1 MVRCLR
7 DKACGRRIKCNFS
20 DTLHANTSTNSRTRR
35 PLRVLA
41 VTRIFPNQVEP
52 LACPFQRH
60 QLKALSK
67 EAEVEVLGV
76 IPYLPGASMLGDK
89 ARVGRLAR
97 VPARDVIDGLK
108 VVHPRAPY
116 VPGAGPH
123 LSALNAPL
131 YLAGLLPHLSSL
143 RGRFDVVLGAWL
155 YPDAWAAGML
165 GHALGLPYAVKA
177 HGTDVNVVAR
187 WPSVRGL
194 VRRTLRKA
202 GAVVGVSR
210 PMLDAL
216 VELGAPE
223 ERVTLVR
230 NGVDRSLFRPG
241 DKREARRALGLP
253 EEGKIIL
260 YVGRLEE
267 TKGLGELAAAFATL
281 EKRGQTDA
289 RLVVVGDG
297 SMRRALERVSSREG
311 AVVLAGNR
319 PAADVARYL
328 TAADV
333 LTLPSW
339 NEGTPNVIL
348 EALAAGRPVVAT
360 RVGGIPDV
368 VEEGR
373 TGLLVPVKDVPT
385 LADALGHA
393 LSREWPAE
401 EITRAAPP
409 SWETSAGHL
418 LAALERAVAAR
429 AS

>member
-1 MVRCLR
+1 M
-7 DKACGRRIKCNFS
+7 
-20 DTLHANTSTNSRTRR
+20 
-35 PLRVLA
+35 LA

-60 QLKALSK
+60 QLKALAK

-76 IPYLPGASMLGDK
+76 IPYLPGASMLGDR
-89 ARVGRLAR
+89 ARVGRLSR
-97 VPARDVIDGLK
+97 VPARDVIDGLS
-108 VVHPRAPY
+108 VVHPRVPY
-116 VPGAGPH
+116 LPGAGPH

-165 GHALGLPYAVKA
+165 GHALGIPYAVKA

-210 PMLDAL
+210 PIVDAL

-223 ERVTLVR
+223 ERVSLVR
-230 NGVDRSLFRPG
+230 NGVDRALFRPA

-253 EEGKIIL
+253 EDGKIIL

-267 TKGLGELAAAFATL
+267 TKGLGELAQAFT
-281 EKRGQTDA
+281 Q
-289 RLVVVGDG
+289 
-297 SMRRALERVSSREG
+297 LERRGAKNAHLVAVGEGAMRSKLERASSREG
-311 AVVLAGNR
+311 GVVLAGGR

-328 TAADV
+328 AAADL

-339 NEGTPNVIL
+339 AEGTPNVIL

-368 VEEGR
+368 VEEGV
-373 TGLLVPVKDVPT
+373 TGLLVPAKDPNA

-393 LSREWPAE
+393 LAREWPAE

-429 AS
+429 AA